1 MDEAAQDDL
10 FDFCI
15 ILMIAGADIL
25 AAAAIVGF
33 LFGIGYGLVF
43 ALIALAPAPLYAL
56 HLARKHAKRIKEEA
70 K

>member
-1 MDEAAQDDL
+1 MDETEQDDL
-10 FDFCI
+10 SDFYI
-15 ILMIAGADIL
+15 ILMIAGADVL

-33 LFGIGYGLVF
+33 LLDIGYGIIF

-56 HLARKHAKRIKEEA
+56 HLARKQAKRIKEEA